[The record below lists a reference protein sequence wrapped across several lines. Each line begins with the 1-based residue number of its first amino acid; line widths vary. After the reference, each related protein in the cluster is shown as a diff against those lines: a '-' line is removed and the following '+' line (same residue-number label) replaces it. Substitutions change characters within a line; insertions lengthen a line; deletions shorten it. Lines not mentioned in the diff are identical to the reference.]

1 MLKTINK
8 INTTERSRLKMTILG
23 VILIFLLTCFPMYI
37 ILDASKKSIFEIAA
51 AWTAYGIGV
60 TTIGAII
67 GYYVNK
73 ESLRPSIFGGIM
85 DFASPVYKELPGEDE
100 SDPDEI
106 PL

>member
-8 INTTERSRLKMTILG
+8 INSTERSRLKMTILG
-23 VILIFLLTCFPMYI
+23 VGLIALFSFFPMYV
-37 ILDASKKSIFEIAA
+37 ILKAAHASIYELVA
-51 AWTAYGIGV
+51 AWTAWGLCV

-73 ESLRPSIFGGIM
+73 ETLRSSIFGGIM